1 MRNKRLFTAA
11 EMARQLNGSQRVI
24 TATELRRNFNAVV
37 RRLRQ
42 RHEHTV
48 IQSSGAPVAVIL
60 SVAEHERLVARR
72 RAKAAF
78 FDLSR
83 NLGREVER
91 RGLTEEEFMA
101 GLEKTKREVFAQ
113 QHGRSA

>member
-1 MRNKRLFTAA
+1 
-11 EMARQLNGSQRVI
+11 MANSSSQRVI
-24 TATELRRNFNAVV
+24 TATELRRNFSAII

-42 RHEHTV
+42 RREHAI

-60 SVAEHERLVARR
+60 SMAEYERLVARR

-78 FDLSR
+78 YDFSR
-83 NLGREVER
+83 NFGREVEK

-101 GLEKTKREVFAQ
+101 DLEKTKREVFAEQ
-113 QHGRSA
+113 YGRPA